1 MTSMPTDDTWI
12 TTAAGRLH
20 ARRWSADPTG
30 SGERA
35 PIILFHDSLG
45 CVALWRD
52 FPERL
57 ARATGRSVVAYDRL
71 GYGQS
76 DRHPGRLGPRFV
88 QDEARGA
95 FQALRSQLQ
104 IRDFIAFG
112 HSIGG
117 GMAVACAA
125 AWPDECL
132 GVVVESAQVFV
143 EQRTLD
149 GISQA
154 KEHFD
159 QPGQLE
165 RLEKYHG
172 DKAVWALSAWV
183 DTWFAPWF
191 AIWNLDAELQ
201 RIRCPLLAIYG
212 DNDEYGSLRHPERIG
227 RVLTEPMTLQVM
239 HGCGHFP
246 HRERSNEVADVT
258 ARWLDATCRST
269 PVS

>member
-1 MTSMPTDDTWI
+1 MTPLPTDDCWI

-20 ARRWSADPTG
+20 ARRWMADSAD

-71 GYGQS
+71 GYGKS
-76 DRHPGRLGPRFV
+76 DRHPGRLDSRFV
-88 QDEARGA
+88 QDEAQGA
-95 FQALRSQLQ
+95 FQALRRQLR
-104 IRDFIAFG
+104 IRDFVAFG

-117 GMAVACAA
+117 GMAIACAA
-125 AWPDECL
+125 AWPGDCL
-132 GVVVESAQVFV
+132 GVVVESAQLFV
-143 EQRTLD
+143 EQHTLD
-149 GISQA
+149 GIRQA
-154 KEHFD
+154 KGHFD

-172 DKAVWALSAWV
+172 DKAAWALSAWI

-191 AIWNLDAELQ
+191 ADWNLDAELQ
-201 RIRCPLLAIYG
+201 RTRCPLLAIYG
-212 DNDEYGSLRHPERIG
+212 DHDEYCSLRQPERLG
-227 RVLTEPMTLQVM
+227 RVLTEPPTLQVM
-239 HGCGHFP
+239 RGCGHFP
-246 HRERSNEVADVT
+246 HRERGDAVAQVT
-258 ARWLDATCRST
+258 ARWLDAA
-269 PVS
+269 